1 MDAQTILVDPLRIL
15 FARLASFVPVLLG
28 ALLILLVGWLA
39 ARLLQEILVRALKA
53 IRVDDLAQKAGLS
66 EILRKGAVSYTF
78 SELLGLFAYWL
89 ILLAALVASVNAL
102 GMTAT
107 AELLDRVLLYI
118 PNVLAGVIILILGS
132 FFAAMLGS
140 LVQTVTANA
149 GVKQSRTLGQLT
161 KVVLVVFAIE
171 VALEKFIGMTILHT
185 QLSIVIAAA
194 AFGTALAFGLGCK
207 DLAGRF
213 AAELV
218 DKWRR
223 G

>member
-39 ARLLQEILVRALKA
+39 ARLLQELLVRALKA
-53 IRVDDLAQKAGLS
+53 IRVDDLAQRAGLG

-78 SELLGLFAYWL
+78 SELIGLFLYWL
-89 ILLAALVASVNAL
+89 VLLGALVAAVNAL

-149 GVKQSRTLGQLT
+149 GVKQSKTLGQLT

>member
-1 MDAQTILVDPLRIL
+1 MDAQAILVDPLRIL

-53 IRVDDLAQKAGLS
+53 IRVDDLAQKAGLG

-78 SELLGLFAYWL
+78 AELLGLFVYWL
-89 ILLAALVASVNAL
+89 VLLGALVAAVNAL

-149 GVKQSRTLGQLT
+149 GVKQSKTLGQLT

-185 QLSIVIAAA
+185 QLSILIAAA

>member
-1 MDAQTILVDPLRIL
+1 MDAQAVLIDPLRIL

-28 ALLILLVGWLA
+28 ALLILIVGWLA
-39 ARLLQEILVRALKA
+39 ARILQEVLVRALKTV
-53 IRVDDLAQKAGLS
+53 RVDDLAEKSGLAS
-66 EILRKGAVSYTF
+66 ILRKGAIGETF
-78 SELLGLFAYWL
+78 SELLGVFIYWL
-89 ILLAALVASVNAL
+89 VLLAALVAAINAL

-118 PNVLAGVIILILGS
+118 PNVVAGIIILILGS

-149 GVKQSRTLGQLT
+149 GIKQSKGLGSIT
-161 KVVLVVFAIE
+161 KVVLMIFAIE
-171 VALEKFIGMTILHT
+171 VALEKFIGLTTLHMQLNIL
-185 QLSIVIAAA
+185 IAAVA
-194 AFGTALAFGLGCK
+194 ASAALAFGLGCK

-213 AAELV
+213 VAELV

>member
-39 ARLLQEILVRALKA
+39 ARLLQEVLVRALKTV
-53 IRVDDLAQKAGLS
+53 RVDDLARRAGLS
-66 EILRKGAVSYTF
+66 EILRKGAVSYSV
-78 SELLGLFAYWL
+78 SELLGVFVYWL
-89 ILLAALVASVNAL
+89 VLLGALVAAVNAL

-118 PNVLAGVIILILGS
+118 PNVVAGVIILILGS
-132 FFAAMLGS
+132 FFAAMLGA
-140 LVQTVTANA
+140 LVQTLTANA
-149 GVKQSRTLGQLT
+149 GVKQSRGLGQIT
-161 KVVLVVFAIE
+161 KVVLMVFAIE
-171 VALEKFIGMTILHT
+171 VALEKFIGMTTLHM
-185 QLSIVIAAA
+185 QLNIIIAAVA
-194 AFGTALAFGLGCK
+194 AGTALAFGLGCK

>member
-15 FARLASFVPVLLG
+15 FARLASFVPVLLV

-39 ARLLQEILVRALKA
+39 ARLLQELLVRALKA
-53 IRVDDLAQKAGLS
+53 IRVDDLAQRAGLG

-78 SELLGLFAYWL
+78 SELIGLFLYWL
-89 ILLAALVASVNAL
+89 ILLGALVAAVNAL

-149 GVKQSRTLGQLT
+149 GVKQSKTLGQLT